1 MAWMSGR
8 VAGRTGV
15 ALRVAAV
22 TPWLASIGLNLRS
35 DGAAPVDLVPL
46 LGVGLVLHLLAR
58 AERRG
63 EQAPDEGLNA

>member
-22 TPWLASIGLNLRS
+22 APSLASLGLNLRS
-35 DGAAPVDLVPL
+35 DGVAPVDLVPL
-46 LGVGLVLHLLAR
+46 LGVGLALHLLTR
-58 AERRG
+58 AERRAERAQTSG
-63 EQAPDEGLNA
+63 